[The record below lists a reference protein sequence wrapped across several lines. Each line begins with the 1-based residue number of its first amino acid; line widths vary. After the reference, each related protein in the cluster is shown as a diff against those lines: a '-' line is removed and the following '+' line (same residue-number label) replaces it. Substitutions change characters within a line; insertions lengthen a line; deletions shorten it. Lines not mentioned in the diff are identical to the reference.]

1 MSNII
6 SLAEGRS
13 EKLKQALSVHGSEGE
28 ATIIEA
34 GAGTIFAR
42 TISAQRTICRDRFA
56 EILDS
61 AGDYLVVD
69 YADIR
74 SIRPA
79 AVAQTGIINANGGF
93 QFVQHSTSEPPT
105 VPVLSFEP
113 RRRCRS

>member
-6 SLAEGRS
+6 SLAEVRS
-13 EKLKQALSVHGSEGE
+13 EKLKQALSVHGSKGE
-28 ATIIEA
+28 AAIIEA
-34 GAGTIFAR
+34 GTGTIFA
-42 TISAQRTICRDRFA
+42 QRIICRDRFA

-79 AVAQTGIINANGGF
+79 AVTQTSIVNANGGF
-93 QFVQHSTSEPPT
+93 QFVQHSASAPRT
-105 VPVLSFEP
+105 VPVLPFEP
-113 RRRCRS
+113 RRRRRP